1 MSSLLICLTG
11 FGLLPIAKGHFFTH
25 TFWLCDFSDSC
36 ISYFLFIFEKRLVT
50 NLRVNQ
56 TIREKWEIYT
66 HLLYCNLLLYMLLRV
81 MTMLTPFWTKKKSSW
96 EQISWF
102 NIWTG
107 EESKTS
113 WPKFP
118 LGMLS
123 QSLENTLCYLQYGTG
138 GDNGGV
144 SRIKLSFINHK
155 SKKLTWSVMTKTK
168 PR

>member
-81 MTMLTPFWTKKKSSW
+81 MTMLTPFWTKKNQAGSRYHDSIFEQVRNLKLHGPNFHW
-96 EQISWF
+96 ECF
-102 NIWTG
+102 H
-107 EESKTS
+107 
-113 WPKFP
+113 
-118 LGMLS
+118 
-123 QSLENTLCYLQYGTG
+123 SLWKIPYAIYMQYGTG

-144 SRIKLSFINHK
+144 SILTINQE
-155 SKKLTWSVMTKTK
+155 SWPGV
-168 PR
+168 